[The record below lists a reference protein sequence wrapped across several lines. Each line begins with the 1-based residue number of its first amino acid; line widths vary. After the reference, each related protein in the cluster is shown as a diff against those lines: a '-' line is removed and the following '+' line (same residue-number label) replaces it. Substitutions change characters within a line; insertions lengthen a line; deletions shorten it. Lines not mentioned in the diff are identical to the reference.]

1 MLFFGLILGALA
13 TLVVYG
19 AYILLIAFTL
29 WMAVDAGKQ
38 DRFWWVVLIV
48 GIPVIGSAVYF
59 ITEKKHEYARA
70 EDHHLHTSET
80 ESQHEHAP
88 KPHHTHHKKEETQGE
103 TEAVVEKKEATDGEK
118 TA

>member
-1 MLFFGLILGALA
+1 MLFFGLIIGALA

-38 DRFWWVVLIV
+38 DRFWWVVLIIGV
-48 GIPVIGSAVYF
+48 PVIGSAVYF

-70 EDHHLHTSET
+70 EDHHVHTSET
-80 ESQHEHAP
+80 ENQHEHAP
-88 KPHHTHHKKEETQGE
+88 KPHHAHHTKEEKHEVKEIAAEKKEEKGE
-103 TEAVVEKKEATDGEK
+103 EK